1 MMEQK
6 RMGIRTLR
14 RNWDLCNTVESHR
27 IMNSFT
33 FPSIYVFSIRSQL
46 SLSFS
51 RFPPWEST
59 KWNPIAHSFVRNHLS
74 NRRLIRALS
83 MKILSKLV
91 SSATRR
97 TEVGRVAGTQRNKAP
112 EEWPQSEG
120 GNPTASTIAMETS
133 AIARPFVWS
142 HCKSLRRREEKTA
155 RQRTGAIK
163 IEGDAWTTK
172 KQLCTKRTAQGTCQ
186 HDMAHEGR
194 SPRTRARKRCA
205 S

>member
-14 RNWDLCNTVESHR
+14 RSWDLCNTVEFHR

-83 MKILSKLV
+83 MKIFQEQIGV
-91 SSATRR
+91 FRYATNWGGARGWNTTGQGTR
-97 TEVGRVAGTQRNKAP
+97 GVAPK
-112 EEWPQSEG
+112 
-120 GNPTASTIAMETS
+120 
-133 AIARPFVWS
+133 
-142 HCKSLRRREEKTA
+142 RRREPDCFDDCYGNQCHSKALCMVTLQKPTEKRRENSQA
-155 RQRTGAIK
+155 KDWGNKNWGWRMN
-163 IEGDAWTTK
+163 D
-172 KQLCTKRTAQGTCQ
+172 
-186 HDMAHEGR
+186 
-194 SPRTRARKRCA
+194 
-205 S
+205 